1 MFKRSIEQSM
11 AIYKTRLFWRC
22 CKKRWINFERLPQ
35 NYFRYTA
42 YLADS
47 LIGCWKMADMICKE
61 IVRFIQGFF
70 QNRTNVYLLN
80 PRIWLV
86 VKGNRN
92 NDPIIHIG
100 LAWAGFELT
109 HHRQCRLLFVVNFFN
124 STQIKI
130 LTLSMIFEEVWH
142 IQSCQ
147 YCFRGIF
154 ICENCDEI
162 P

>member
-1 MFKRSIEQSM
+1 MMLHTVRSIDSPHVPS
-11 AIYKTRLFWRC
+11 ILK
-22 CKKRWINFERLPQ
+22 
-35 NYFRYTA
+35 
-42 YLADS
+42 DS
-47 LIGCWKMADMICKE
+47 LRTIFATQHFLSIHWMACWKMTEICNE
-61 IVRFIQGFF
+61 IVWFVRGVFHNF
-70 QNRTNVYLLN
+70 TDVYRLN

-124 STQIKI
+124 STQIKF
-130 LTLSMIFEEVWH
+130 LTLSMIFGNVWH
-142 IQSCQ
+142 IQSCK
-147 YCFRGIF
+147 YCYCDIF
-154 ICENCDEI
+154 ICDEI